1 MKVAPDDPPLSEDP
15 VFIPSCYKDPYDR
28 LNRPFVVDYKGG
40 NVGDH
45 DENND
50 VSDWDNLDDSLNRE
64 DDDVMDED
72 TEINTEE
79 SVPRILRVSVQDVG
93 SGIPLPSYGSNQPN
107 HDYFASNITLHN
119 MNFLRRR

>member
-64 DDDVMDED
+64 DDDVMNED

-79 SVPRILRVSVQDVG
+79 SELT
-93 SGIPLPSYGSNQPN
+93 SYKGTNS
-107 HDYFASNITLHN
+107 T
-119 MNFLRRR
+119 FLDELVDGRWW

>member
-1 MKVAPDDPPLSEDP
+1 MKVAPNDPP
-15 VFIPSCYKDPYDR
+15 VRRPSVHSKLLQGPIRQAEQAFCCR
-28 LNRPFVVDYKGG
+28 LRGNG

-50 VSDWDNLDDSLNRE
+50 VSDWDNRDDSLNRK

-79 SVPRILRVSVQDVG
+79 SVPRILRDSVQDFG
-93 SGIPLPSYGSNQPN
+93 SGIPLPFFERISLIMIILLPTS
-107 HDYFASNITLHN
+107 HCII
-119 MNFLRRR
+119 